1 MEQENLAFIVG
12 GDTHLFHGTAVQGID
27 ALKKGIEDTLG
38 TGVYFTSDRKAA
50 EGYARVRNGRG
61 GHPTVYEAVAPDAK
75 FVDLRDI
82 PTLDAVM
89 QGYLE
94 FLPDW
99 LERDYPEKETTNP
112 NDKRSRR
119 LWGKKIARIT
129 QVIQNKR
136 YSPGTIRN
144 VAYEMPWL
152 FSEYIQSLGFDGLIG
167 LEGGESRNGVTIG
180 NHDSWVVFDPE
191 KTQIRIIE
199 EKPVEKCE

>member
-94 FLPDW
+94 LIFYKISDRDFLVS
-99 LERDYPEKETTNP
+99 LTYYFYF
-112 NDKRSRR
+112 
-119 LWGKKIARIT
+119 
-129 QVIQNKR
+129 QVSLFEFLYIFFH
-136 YSPGTIRN
+136 SHVLT
-144 VAYEMPWL
+144 AY
-152 FSEYIQSLGFDGLIG
+152 
-167 LEGGESRNGVTIG
+167 
-180 NHDSWVVFDPE
+180 
-191 KTQIRIIE
+191 
-199 EKPVEKCE
+199 